1 MVAAPAANH
10 WFGGALSALFGV
22 MGEKFPEQMVYTRIM
37 PGDRL
42 AFAWSVFNNL
52 GERRFR
58 GSSEAVASD
67 IASARAVY
75 VVAIEAAKR
84 AQRVSAPRSLFE
96 EAT

>member
-1 MVAAPAANH
+1 
-10 WFGGALSALFGV
+10 
-22 MGEKFPEQMVYTRIM
+22 MGDEFPGQMVDTRTM
-37 PGDRL
+37 PGHRL

-58 GSSEAVASD
+58 GSSEAVASGS
-67 IASARAVY
+67 ASAWAAY
-75 VVAIEAAKR
+75 VAAIEAAKR